1 MFYKYF
7 LFDNWI
13 GKNMKMYWYVVI
25 LEIVDWKVKIVN
37 KLIKEI
43 QLEISFYCGCVMQGL
58 DYGFKIYQWNK
69 LQ

>member
-1 MFYKYF
+1 
-7 LFDNWI
+7 
-13 GKNMKMYWYVVI
+13 MYWYVVI

-37 KLIKEI
+37 KLIIEI
-43 QLEISFYCGCVMQGL
+43 QLEICVYCGCVMQGL

>member
-1 MFYKYF
+1 
-7 LFDNWI
+7 
-13 GKNMKMYWYVVI
+13 MYWYVVI

-43 QLEISFYCGCVMQGL
+43 LLEICFYCGCVMQGL

-69 LQ
+69 LQYL

>member
-43 QLEISFYCGCVMQGL
+43 
-58 DYGFKIYQWNK
+58 
-69 LQ
+69 